1 MFVKVCG
8 ITRLEDAR
16 LAADLGAAAI
26 GFVFWPGSPRVLALE
41 AAQAIASALAGQVLT
56 VGVFVDQPVELV
68 DRIAR
73 AVPLSGVQLH
83 GSESPDYFARL
94 PYRAIKAVTLEGD
107 WRQRVGALPP
117 DVMLLVDAHDP
128 VRHGGTGQTVDW
140 QAAVEVAERRRTILS
155 GGLRADNVAAAIA
168 AVRPFGVDVSSGV
181 EIRPGVKD
189 ADRLRAFF
197 GAIGPRHGDTGW

>member
-26 GFVFWPGSPRVLALE
+26 GFVFWPGSPRIVALE
-41 AAQAIASALAGQVLT
+41 AAQAITSALAGQVLT

-73 AVPLSGVQLH
+73 AVPLSAVQLH
-83 GSESPDYFARL
+83 GSESPDYVARL
-94 PYRAIKAVTLEGD
+94 PHRAIKAVTLEGD
-107 WRQRVGALPP
+107 WRQRVAALPP

-128 VRHGGTGQTVDW
+128 VRHGDSSSTG
-140 QAAVEVAERRRTILS
+140 RRPSR
-155 GGLRADNVAAAIA
+155 
-168 AVRPFGVDVSSGV
+168 
-181 EIRPGVKD
+181 
-189 ADRLRAFF
+189 
-197 GAIGPRHGDTGW
+197 